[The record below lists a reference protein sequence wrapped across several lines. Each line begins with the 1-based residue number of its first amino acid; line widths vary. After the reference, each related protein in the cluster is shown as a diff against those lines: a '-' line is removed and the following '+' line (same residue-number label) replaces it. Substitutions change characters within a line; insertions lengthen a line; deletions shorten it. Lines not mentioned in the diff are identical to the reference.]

1 MTDWADKAASE
12 IILDIDADWTWDGRV
27 HSRHSEFDAH
37 TAIATALRAARAE
50 GIEAA
55 AKVAE
60 GVTDYSDSLQRAS
73 GCLTAGERAALAIRA
88 LLTKESGDAGT

>member
-1 MTDWADKAASE
+1 MTDWADEWATKIARSASE
-12 IILDIDADWTWDGRV
+12 AADATFYEREVDLAAPV
-27 HSRHSEFDAH
+27 
-37 TAIATALRAARAE
+37 IAQALRAARAE

-88 LLTKESGDAGT
+88 LLTKERW